1 MARPLSTR
9 STAATAPEAPA
20 PLVSMT
26 HATAELNAVC
36 GDWLAWLAH
45 ERRAS
50 RHTLDAYARDVGA
63 FLAFLAEHQGRA
75 VDAAALKALGRGD
88 LRSWLAR
95 RHADGLV
102 AASSARALSAV
113 KALFRFAAR
122 QHHWSNEAVLAFRG
136 PKIPRSLPRPL
147 GEADARA
154 ALDTVEAME
163 DEPWIA
169 ARDTAVVTL
178 LYGCGLRIGE
188 ALALNRD
195 VLPIGDTLRI
205 LGKGRKQRDVPVL
218 PAVREAV
225 QAYLK
230 LCPHGGGPRAALFLG
245 ARGGRLRAELIQ
257 LRLRQLRVALGLPEH
272 ATPHA
277 LRHSFA
283 THLLGAGVDLR
294 AIQDLLGHASLATTQ
309 RYTGVDAARMLDV
322 YARAHP
328 RAQVKDETK

>member
-1 MARPLSTR
+1 MPA
-9 STAATAPEAPA
+9 APA
-20 PLVSMT
+20 APARLAAST
-26 HATAELNAVC
+26 HAAPDLAAAC

-50 RHTLDAYARDVGA
+50 HHTLDAYGRDVAA
-63 FLAFLAEHQGRA
+63 FLGFLAEHHGRA
-75 VDAAALKALGRGD
+75 VDAALLSSLARGD

-95 RHADGLV
+95 RHADGLS

-113 KALFRFAAR
+113 KALFRYAAR
-122 QHHWSNEAVLAFRG
+122 HRHWTNEAVLAFRG
-136 PKIPRSLPRPL
+136 PKIPRALPRPL
-147 GEADARA
+147 GEDDARA
-154 ALDTVEAME
+154 TLETIEAMAE
-163 DEPWIA
+163 EPWIA

-195 VLPIGDTLRI
+195 VLPLGDTLRI

-218 PAVREAV
+218 PAVHA
-225 QAYLK
+225 ALDDYLRR
-230 LCPHGGGPRAALFLG
+230 CPHAGGPRTPLFLG
-245 ARGGRLRAELIQ
+245 ARGGRLRPEIVQ
-257 LRLRQLRVALGLPEH
+257 LRLRQLRAALGLPDH
-272 ATPHA
+272 TTPHA

-328 RAQVKDETK
+328 RARRPGGES

>member
-1 MARPLSTR
+1 ML
-9 STAATAPEAPA
+9 
-20 PLVSMT
+20 M
-26 HATAELNAVC
+26 
-36 GDWLAWLAH
+36 
-45 ERRAS
+45 
-50 RHTLDAYARDVGA
+50 
-63 FLAFLAEHQGRA
+63 
-75 VDAAALKALGRGD
+75 ALGRGD

-95 RHADGLV
+95 RHGDALA
-102 AASSARALSAV
+102 AASSARALSAL

-122 QHHWSNEAVLAFRG
+122 QRHWSNEAVLAFRG

-147 GEADARA
+147 GENDARA
-154 ALDTVEAME
+154 ALDAVEALE

-195 VLPIGDTLRI
+195 VLPLADTLRI

-218 PAVREAV
+218 PAVCEAV
-225 QAYLK
+225 DAYLK
-230 LCPHGGGPRAALFLG
+230 LCPHGGGPRAPLFRG

-257 LRLRQLRVALGLPEH
+257 LRLRQLRVALGLPDH

-309 RYTGVDAARMLDV
+309 RYTRVGSHRWRFERGAGAPAVELIVDEHGVVFDYPDAFRRLS
-322 YARAHP
+322 
-328 RAQVKDETK
+328 